1 MKILFVICGEGLGH
15 ASRSSKLARHLKE
28 FGHEC
33 YLASYDKAYDFINKQ
48 DGFEALETFREVE
61 LNGDNGYFS
70 LSKTLWSSKSVPLD
84 LARSLRHVRS
94 LITDY
99 SIDLVI
105 SDTMYAAVS
114 AARLEKVPSL
124 FITNQNRFA
133 TASDNNSTYWSVLGK
148 VIEKYLEIPDSVI
161 VPDFAPP
168 HTISGYNLEIDDEDG
183 ERYKFVGPLMDIEL
197 SDYSSSNGTIFASF
211 GGEPFKIPMYGI
223 LKEIAEERP
232 FQTFEVFSTSDGLP
246 EASDNFRTFG
256 YVPDIYEYLSKARV
270 AIVHGG
276 LTTLHEALLFRKPC
290 VMIIDPYHPEQWNN
304 ARKIEEIGAGIIIE
318 GDKLTKERLNDAIDR
333 ALAMTAPNYS
343 SLFAEQDGKHN
354 IHSVIQSMVKKS

>member
-15 ASRSSKLARHLKE
+15 ASRSSRLARYLKG

-33 YLASYDKAYDFINKQ
+33 HLASYGKAYEFIKNQ
-48 DGFEALETFREVE
+48 GEFQVTETFREVE
-61 LNGDNGYFS
+61 LDGENGYFS
-70 LSKTLWSSKSVPLD
+70 LSKTLWSSKSVPIA
-84 LARSLRHVRS
+84 LARSLKHVRN
-94 LITDY
+94 LIIDN

-105 SDTMYAAVS
+105 SDTMYAALT
-114 AARLEKVPSL
+114 AARIEKVHSL

-133 TASDNNSTYWSVLGK
+133 TASDNNSTYWSMLGRI
-148 VIEKYLEIPDSVI
+148 IEKYLEIPDSVI

-168 HTISGYNLEIDDEDG
+168 HTISGYNLEIEEEDK
-183 ERYKFVGPLMDIEL
+183 ERYKFVGPLMDIRL
-197 SDYSSSNGTIFASF
+197 SDYSFSNGTIFASF

-232 FQTFEVFSTSDGLP
+232 FQTFEVFSTSNGLP
-246 EASDNFRTFG
+246 EESDNFKTFG
-256 YVPDIYEYLSKARV
+256 YVSDIYEHLSKARI

-318 GDKLTKERLNDAIDR
+318 GNKLTKERLNEVIDR
-333 ALAMTAPNYS
+333 ALAMTHPDYS

-354 IHSVIQSMVKKS
+354 IHTIIKNMEKSV